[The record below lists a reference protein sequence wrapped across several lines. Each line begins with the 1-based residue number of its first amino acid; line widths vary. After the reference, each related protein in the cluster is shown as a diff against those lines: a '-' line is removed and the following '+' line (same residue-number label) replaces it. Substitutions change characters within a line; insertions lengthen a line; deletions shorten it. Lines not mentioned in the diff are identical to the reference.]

1 MPKTVYC
8 ENCGTRL
15 NLTRKA
21 MPKFGRIINLVKHHE
36 CSEEV
41 QEFDLTPIDVP
52 ISRVLEDDEKRDKF
66 VQKLNGLSKA
76 TVGAINTADLRDR
89 RPSEQVKSTAPVTLV
104 NQVGNLQHTTPAHDV
119 EEEPKE

>member
-1 MPKTVYC
+1 MKTVYC
-8 ENCGTRL
+8 ENCGMRL

-21 MPKFGRIINLVKHHE
+21 MPKFGRIINLVEHHE

-52 ISRVLEDDEKRDKF
+52 ISRILEDDENRDKF
-66 VQKLNGLSKA
+66 VQKLNGLSKT
-76 TVGAINTADLRDR
+76 TVGAVSTADLRDR

-104 NQVGNLQHTTPAHDV
+104 DQVGSLQHTTPARDMDEKDV
-119 EEEPKE
+119 